1 MVRILTVYSDLRP
14 PCPPYSCFHI
24 SGKQLNGLYNV
35 YFGYENRLGDW
46 VLAFSGT
53 LAECRKYLKVM
64 FKHYVELE

>member
-1 MVRILTVYSDLRP
+1 MVRILTIYTGLRS
-14 PCPPYSCFHI
+14 PYSSFHI

-35 YFGYENRLGDW
+35 YFSYEDHTGEW

-53 LAECRKYLKVM
+53 LAECRKYIKVM